1 MGIFVVDLWLPL
13 GVAAPVL
20 YVIPVLLAS
29 WAKRR
34 LALPTV
40 AISVSALTLVGIMTE
55 PAAVIPSWVVVWNR
69 AMALL
74 IIWITAVLCVRR
86 QRSEEAVRRICKGIE
101 REVAQRTAD
110 LEQAIRELDALRT
123 EALARLGT
131 VMQSSDDAIVGL
143 TPEGMIVS
151 WNEGAERIYGYG
163 AEEITGQSVGALL
176 PTDRRREFRQ
186 ILRRVRRE
194 GRLRNFETVLVKKHG
209 KKIDVS
215 LTIST
220 VKDEAGKAIGIL
232 SIARDVTKRKRM
244 EAELRESEA
253 RFRMLAD
260 TAPVMVWMSAPES
273 GCTFFNKRWLE
284 FCGRTMQVE
293 LGDGWLSGVHPND
306 QARCKETY
314 RVAMQN
320 RQPFTMEYRL
330 RRKDGVYRW
339 VVDTGVPR
347 VDEDGVL
354 VGYIGS
360 CIDLTERKEM
370 EDELRKT
377 VKEKESLLREVHH
390 RVKNNLQVISS
401 LLNLQAASI
410 KDPQIVQLFRE
421 CQVRISSIALLHET
435 LHRSSDLSRI
445 KMGEYFHT
453 LTRHLF
459 RSYGVDPQA
468 IRLDVQVDDIE
479 LDIDTGVTCGLIVD
493 ELVSNCL
500 KHAFGRGVK
509 GHIGIELH
517 RNQDGSY
524 MLKIADDGAGIPRD
538 GVLSNPDSLGL
549 DLVTLLV
556 EKLEG
561 STKVESGKGTDWTIT
576 FYPLHY
582 KERM

>member
-1 MGIFVVDLWLPL
+1 
-13 GVAAPVL
+13 
-20 YVIPVLLAS
+20 
-29 WAKRR
+29 
-34 LALPTV
+34 
-40 AISVSALTLVGIMTE
+40 
-55 PAAVIPSWVVVWNR
+55 
-69 AMALL
+69 MALL
-74 IIWITAVLCVRR
+74 IIWTTAVLCVRR
-86 QRSEEAVRRICKGIE
+86 QRSEEAVRRICEGIE
-101 REVAQRTAD
+101 CEVAQRTAD
-110 LEQAIRELDALRT
+110 LERANRELDGLRT

-151 WNEGAERIYGYG
+151 WNEGAERIYGYS
-163 AEEITGQSVGALL
+163 AEEITGRSVGLLL
-176 PTDRRREFRQ
+176 PTDRRQELRQ

-194 GRLRNFETVLVKKHG
+194 GRLRNFETVLVKKQG

-220 VKDEAGKAIGIL
+220 VNDAAGKAIGIL

-260 TAPVMVWMSAPES
+260 TAPVMVWMSEPES
-273 GCTFFNKRWLE
+273 GCTFFNKRWIE
-284 FCGRTMQVE
+284 FCGRPMEEE
-293 LGDGWLSGVHPND
+293 LGDGWLRGVHPND

-314 RVAMQN
+314 RAALHG

-330 RRKDGVYRW
+330 RRNDGVYRW

-347 VDEDGVL
+347 VDDDGML

-360 CIDLTERKEM
+360 SIDLTERKEM

-435 LHRSSDLSRI
+435 LHRSSDLSHI
-445 KMGEYFHT
+445 KMGDYFRT

-468 IRLDVQVDDIE
+468 IRLDVHVDDIE

-493 ELVSNCL
+493 ELVSNSL
-500 KHAFGRGVK
+500 KHAFGRGAQ
-509 GHIGIELH
+509 GHIAIELR
-517 RNQDGSY
+517 RNRDGSY
-524 MLKIADDGAGIPRD
+524 TLTIADDGAGIPRD
-538 GVLSNPDSLGL
+538 GVLNNPDSLGL
-549 DLVTLLV
+549 ELVTLLV

-561 STKVESGKGTDWTIT
+561 STEVESGRGTEWRIR
-576 FYPLHY
+576 FFPLHY
-582 KERM
+582 QERM